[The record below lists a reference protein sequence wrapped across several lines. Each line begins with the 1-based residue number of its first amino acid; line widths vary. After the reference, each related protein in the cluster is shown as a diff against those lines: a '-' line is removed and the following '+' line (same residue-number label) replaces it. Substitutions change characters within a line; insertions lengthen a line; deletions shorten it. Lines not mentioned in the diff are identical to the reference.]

1 MTNVPQTIRDAWAD
15 VYKLFDLNF
24 NMDGSEEAW
33 ILYWKQANELIQK
46 YGDEVPLL
54 EMLEEVAHLLEIFV
68 ARRKTGNSILYWG
81 KDEHYPYPKE

>member
-1 MTNVPQTIRDAWAD
+1 MTNVPQTIREAWAD
-15 VYKLFDLNF
+15 VYKLFDLNY

-33 ILYWKQANELIQK
+33 IQYWKQANELIQK

-68 ARRKTGNSILYWG
+68 ARRKTGNSVLYWG
-81 KDEHYPYPKE
+81 KDEHYPHPKE